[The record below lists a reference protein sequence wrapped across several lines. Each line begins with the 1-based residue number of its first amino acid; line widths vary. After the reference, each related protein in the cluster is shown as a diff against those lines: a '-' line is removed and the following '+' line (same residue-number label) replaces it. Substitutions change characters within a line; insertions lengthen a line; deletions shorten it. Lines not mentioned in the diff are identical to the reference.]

1 MDVCH
6 QGWHVPLSTIT
17 KRQTYKSWCD
27 FATWPKRFQRRW
39 FVLFVF
45 LRLLSTCWHLGRGEN
60 AIHFVSCHQ
69 ESKNCLSLRV
79 VCIWVNAFA
88 SHEVLVKRVHW
99 CIIICN
105 KSTSTSWVVED
116 TRLCISKIVTFA
128 QSRHEE
134 LSPKT
139 HITIDIFI
147 LWIVI
152 SSSIFNSW
160 KVFLI
165 IVLLVE
171 MPFIEGSLEV

>member
-1 MDVCH
+1 MICFVC
-6 QGWHVPLSTIT
+6 
-17 KRQTYKSWCD
+17 
-27 FATWPKRFQRRW
+27 
-39 FVLFVF
+39 F
-45 LRLLSTCWHLGRGEN
+45 LRLLPTCWHLGKGEN

-116 TRLCISKIVTFA
+116 TRLCISKIVTFT

-134 LSPKT
+134 FSPKT

-152 SSSIFNSW
+152 SSSVLNSW
-160 KVFLI
+160 KVFLK

-171 MPFIEGSLEV
+171 MPFIYSKHRSAAGAAHMGIKDLSDFVLPTGCTKTQTTGGNRNGPTMP